1 MKKIVLLSGVSAALL
16 AINANAAEFSPYFS
30 LKGSIAQIQ
39 NDTNAFS
46 DYSYGGVTH
55 HINTLSDK
63 THKDSVFGLK
73 AAIGASQE
81 LKYGKL
87 RGELEFGTSESSKEH
102 NNFPF
107 KISNDYVHDFDIKT
121 SFYSAMLNLY
131 YDIDTG
137 TKFTPY
143 IGGGIGYARV
153 KSKAAVT
160 GDTPFGAI
168 DMNSST
174 HENNFA
180 WQLGF
185 GVSYQVTDNI
195 DIDLGYRYSD
205 YGNAKDSV
213 ATPIPGLD
221 KTLYADAKYSITS
234 HEALLG
240 LRYSF

>member
-16 AINANAAEFSPYFS
+16 SLNANAMEFNPYVS

-73 AAIGASQE
+73 AAIGAAQE

-107 KISNDYVHDFDIKT
+107 KIRNDYVHDFDIKT

-143 IGGGIGYARV
+143 VGAGLGLSHQKVTAGNAK
-153 KSKAAVT
+153 KSS
-160 GDTPFGAI
+160 
-168 DMNSST
+168 N
-174 HENNFA
+174 ELA
-180 WQLGF
+180 WQVGG
-185 GVSYQVTDNI
+185 GVSYAAAENVSVDF
-195 DIDLGYRYSD
+195 GYRYIDNGSSFTVSRD
-205 YGNAKDSV
+205 EDDDVSG
-213 ATPIPGLD
+213 
-221 KTLYADAKYSITS
+221 KTDFESEANEFYLGVRYA
-234 HEALLG
+234 
-240 LRYSF
+240 F